1 MNALRDRLLAAA
13 GRYPDRTAL
22 WVAGHRYTYREL
34 FARAAAV
41 AGRLDRREEPF
52 CLVYCGK
59 NLTRYVAILASLL
72 AGKAFV
78 PLCPTSPPAYCE
90 KVLKQLDGQIVAI
103 VDSGDPAGDDRL
115 CALMAPPVPLLD
127 HGPGGAQPEP
137 GFGGGEHPPRRTG
150 PQWTGEPAHPQDG
163 AYLMFTSGSTGV
175 PKAVLVTQDNL
186 LAYLDGATV
195 LFAPSCVDRFA
206 QVNNATFDLSVHDIV
221 LPWTV
226 GAAVYALPDQAV
238 YKLPALVREHA
249 LTFWLSVPTTG
260 VSLLDLGLLTPGSL
274 PSLRRTLFCGEPLP
288 RRLAAA
294 WQAAN
299 PEGEL
304 FNVYGPTECT
314 IAVTA
319 FAWRPD
325 QDLPDIVPIGA
336 PYPGQRVRVVGPDLA
351 EVPDGETGELLL
363 QGAQLVPGYYGNP
376 AQTATRFVEVP
387 GAEGRWYRTGD
398 LVACDTG
405 WGLVFKGRRDDQLQ
419 VRGHRVERLE
429 VETLLRQ
436 VLGTESVAV
445 VGWPVVDGS
454 LVQGLVAFVADTGLP
469 VPELR
474 RRISQELPE
483 HLWPSQI
490 HVGPLP
496 QNRSLKV
503 DYPALRRRLDGAP

>member
-1 MNALRDRLLAAA
+1 MNLPPTYRPELRDRLLAAA
-13 GRYPDRTAL
+13 RCHPDRTAL
-22 WVAGHRYTYREL
+22 WVDGRHYTYREL

-59 NLTRYVAILASLL
+59 NLTRYVAVLASLL

-90 KVLKQLDGQIVAI
+90 KVLKQLDGEIVAI
-103 VDSGDPAGDDRL
+103 LDSGDPAGDDRL
-115 CALMAPPVPLLD
+115 RAMMAPPVPLLD
-127 HGPGGAQPEP
+127 HGPG
-137 GFGGGEHPPRRTG
+137 
-150 PQWTGEPAHPQDG
+150 PQWRGEPTRPQGG

-175 PKAVLVTQDNL
+175 PKAVLVTLDNL
-186 LAYLDGATV
+186 VAYLDGAAE
-195 LFAPSCVDRFA
+195 LFGPTCADRFA

-238 YKLPALVREHA
+238 YKLPGLVREHA
-249 LTFWLSVPTTG
+249 LSFWLSVPTTG
-260 VSLLDLGLLTPGSL
+260 VSLLDLGLLTPGAL
-274 PSLRRTLFCGEPLP
+274 PSLRTTLFCGEPLP

-294 WQAAN
+294 WHTAN
-299 PEGEL
+299 PQGRL

-319 FAWRPD
+319 FQWRPEPE
-325 QDLPDIVPIGA
+325 LPEIVPIGE
-336 PYPGQRVRVVGPDLA
+336 PYPGQRVRVAGPDLA
-351 EVPDGETGELLL
+351 EVPDGGTGELLL
-363 QGAQLVPGYYGNP
+363 HGAQLVPGYYRDP
-376 AQTATRFVEVP
+376 EQTAARFVEVP
-387 GAEGRWYRTGD
+387 GAAGRWYRTGD
-398 LVACDTG
+398 LVAREPR

-436 VLGTESVAV
+436 ALGTESVAV
-445 VGWPVVDGS
+445 VGWPVVHGN
-454 LVQGLVAFVADTGLP
+454 LVQGLVAFVAEIGLP
-469 VPELR
+469 VPEMR
-474 RRISQELPE
+474 RRISSELPE

-503 DYPALRRRLDGAP
+503 DYPRLLRRLGGAS